1 MITFARLFLSIK
13 YKIHFSVRIVCTVR
27 IALLLLFKYVMR
39 CTIWYHLHH
48 LKNVKNTHG
57 RVLLLVKLQAKAFT
71 KIYFI
76 LPLTLILFRVPLT
89 YKQWNLH
96 IYIHK
101 QLLGLSVST
110 LCKSRI
116 FFFCRCFQCL
126 IFYFKELW
134 KHSTNWRVLEIRDI
148 PLASYMSFN
157 GPQSS
162 RTHFEKSFKYF
173 CKLTESCWQT
183 FSIVWQIETF

>member
-1 MITFARLFLSIK
+1 
-13 YKIHFSVRIVCTVR
+13 
-27 IALLLLFKYVMR
+27 MR
-39 CTIWYHLHH
+39 CAIWYHLHN

-57 RVLLLVKLQAKAFT
+57 GVLILVKLQAKAFT

-116 FFFCRCFQCL
+116 FFSAGVSNALFFILRSFGNILPIEEYQKLETYRQHPICRLMGPNQVEL
-126 IFYFKELW
+126 IL
-134 KHSTNWRVLEIRDI
+134 
-148 PLASYMSFN
+148 
-157 GPQSS
+157 
-162 RTHFEKSFKYF
+162 KSH
-173 CKLTESCWQT
+173 LNISAN
-183 FSIVWQIETF
+183 